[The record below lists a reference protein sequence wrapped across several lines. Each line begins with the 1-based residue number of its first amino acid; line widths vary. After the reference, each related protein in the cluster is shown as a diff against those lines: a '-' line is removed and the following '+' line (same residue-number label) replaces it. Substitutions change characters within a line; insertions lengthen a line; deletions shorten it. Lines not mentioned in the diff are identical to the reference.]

1 MSNNR
6 LIEIIENLDRELI
19 SLYHTLHE
27 RPELPHEEFKTT
39 ALIKKLLRE
48 VDINVLDL
56 SIETGLVAEIKGNP
70 NGPVVALRCDID
82 ALPILEE
89 TSLPF
94 KSKID
99 GRMHACGHDFHTVVM
114 IGAAYLV
121 KKYQPSL
128 IGTVKFIFQPAE
140 ETGDGAQEIIKT
152 GVLDDVDAIF
162 GIHNIPDE
170 EVGVLG
176 VRTGAMT
183 AAVDRFRIDIQGVGT
198 HAGKPHQGV
207 DPIIIASTIVT
218 SLQTVISRNINPL
231 NEGLLSVTHIEGGNT
246 WNVIPDTAFLE
257 GTVRTMNKETRE
269 LIPQKMKAIATGI
282 AESFGGSAEI
292 QWHSG
297 SPATNNSE
305 EWTEFVSEL
314 AKKCGYTVKRI
325 SMGLEGEDFAYYQEK
340 IPGAFIIVGTG
351 KSYAHHHP
359 KFKINESGILECAK
373 YFAKLSE
380 CALKEIL
387 DKKY

>member
-1 MSNNR
+1 MSSKR
-6 LIEIIENLDRELI
+6 LIEIIENLDVELI
-19 SLYHTLHE
+19 NLYHDLHE
-27 RPELPHEEFKTT
+27 EPELPHEEFKTT
-39 ALIKKLLRE
+39 ALIKELMEE
-48 VDINVLDL
+48 VDIKVLDL
-56 SIETGLVAEIKGNP
+56 PIETGLVAEVKGNP

-89 TSLPF
+89 TSLPY

-99 GRMHACGHDFHTVVM
+99 GKMHACGHDFHTVVM

-140 ETGDGAQEIIKT
+140 ETGDGAQEILKT
-152 GVLDDVDAIF
+152 GVLDDVDVIF
-162 GIHNIPDE
+162 GVHNVPDE

-176 VRTGAMT
+176 IKSGAMT

-198 HAGKPHQGV
+198 HAGKPHQGI

-218 SLQTVISRNINPL
+218 SLQTIVSRNINPL
-231 NEGLLSVTHIEGGNT
+231 NEGLLSITHIEGGNT

-257 GTVRTMNKETRE
+257 GTVRTMNNETRE
-269 LIPQKMKAIATGI
+269 LVPKRMKAIAEGI
-282 AESFGGSAEI
+282 AESFGGSMKMS
-292 QWHSG
+292 WHSG
-297 SPATNNSE
+297 SLATNNDE
-305 EWTEFVSEL
+305 EWSEFATTVAERSGYNV
-314 AKKCGYTVKRI
+314 KKI

-340 IPGAFIIVGTG
+340 IPGVFIIVGTG
-351 KSYAHHHP
+351 KSFAHHHP
-359 KFKINESGILECAK
+359 KFKISETAIIDCAR

-380 CALKEIL
+380 CALKQLL
-387 DKKY
+387 DKQY

>member
-1 MSNNR
+1 MSSKR
-6 LIEIIENLDRELI
+6 LIEIIENLDSELI
-19 SLYHTLHE
+19 NLYHDLHE
-27 RPELPHEEFKTT
+27 KPELPHEEFKTT
-39 ALIKKLLRE
+39 ALIKKLMEE
-48 VDINVLDL
+48 VDIKVLDL
-56 SIETGLVAEIKGNP
+56 PIETGLVAEVKGNP
-70 NGPVVALRCDID
+70 KGPVVALRCDID

-89 TSLPF
+89 TSLPY

-121 KKYQPSL
+121 KKYQSSL

-140 ETGDGAQEIIKT
+140 ETGDGAQAILKT
-152 GVLDDVDAIF
+152 GVLDDVDVIF

-170 EVGVLG
+170 DVGVLG
-176 VRTGAMT
+176 IKSGAMT

-198 HAGKPHQGV
+198 HAGKPHQGI

-218 SLQTVISRNINPL
+218 SLQTIVSRNINPL
-231 NEGLLSVTHIEGGNT
+231 NEGLLSITHIEGGNT

-257 GTVRTMNKETRE
+257 GTVRTMNNETRE
-269 LIPQKMKAIATGI
+269 MIPKRMKAIAEGI
-282 AESFGGSAEI
+282 AQSFGGSI
-292 QWHSG
+292 KMSWHSG
-297 SPATNNSE
+297 SLATNNDE
-305 EWTEFVSEL
+305 EWSEFATTV
-314 AKKCGYTVKRI
+314 AKRCGYNVKKI

-340 IPGAFIIVGTG
+340 IPGVFIIVGTG
-351 KSYAHHHP
+351 KSFAHHHP
-359 KFKINESGILECAK
+359 KFKVNETAIIDCAR

-380 CALKEIL
+380 YALKQLL